1 MDEMAIQDQKLDQI
15 FTRIGG
21 VSCFHIFLFFAI
33 NAGMSTMFFIPF
45 SMGFLT
51 QEPVYKCAFSTDEP
65 HDPAKVC
72 TVENIC
78 ADDKRI
84 VNFEPDYSNANSLD
98 NWVMRLNLTCAS
110 KFHKGA
116 LGSAFFFGWVLTLL
130 WMPRLGDILGRS
142 LLYRITVF
150 VDLLMFLAVFFIKR
164 WVPMIVVLTVIGAF
178 TSIRYNIGYVYLLEF
193 FPKESRPIVGSCQG
207 ILRGLIALALAL
219 YFWKINK
226 NWIFIMAFAWLL

>member
-1 MDEMAIQDQKLDQI
+1 M
-15 FTRIGG
+15 
-21 VSCFHIFLFFAI
+21 
-33 NAGMSTMFFIPF
+33 
-45 SMGFLT
+45 
-51 QEPVYKCAFSTDEP
+51 
-65 HDPAKVC
+65 
-72 TVENIC
+72 ENIC

-150 VDLLMFLAVFFIKR
+150 VDLFMFLAVFFIKR

-226 NWIFIMAFAWLL
+226 NWIFIMAFAWLLQLFAVVSSFFVPESPRWLLAKGMRNELFEVVNRMASSNGKSITE